1 MEVKITVPDS
11 LKDIPLHKY
20 QKFQKVLDVNKEAS
34 LNDLFIQ
41 EKILQI
47 FCDLPLSDALKYRK
61 SDIDKITEMVAKTLE
76 QKPDLVQ
83 SFTIGETEFGFIPK
97 LEDMTFGEYI
107 DLDNSI
113 GDIQNLHK
121 AMAVLYRPV
130 NFKLGNKY
138 DIAPYEINEEIQEV
152 MKEMPMNVVLS
163 SMVFF
168 SSLGTE
174 LLLAIPR
181 YLEKNLTKENM
192 QQLEQYLEKNGDGI
206 NQSMLSLKGM
216 SRTLKRLQ
224 SYHYSN
230 V

>member
-76 QKPDLVQ
+76 QKPGLVR
-83 SFTIGETEFGFIPK
+83 SFTIGEIEFGFIPK

-121 AMAVLYRPV
+121 AMAVLYRPI
-130 NFKLGNKY
+130 KQKIKDKY
-138 DIAPYEINEEIQEV
+138 LIEEYRGDNYHEA
-152 MKEMPMNVVLS
+152 MKHTPMDAVVS
-163 SMVFF
+163 SMLFF
-168 SSLGTE
+168 WNLGIE
-174 LLLAIPR
+174 LSKAMIA
-181 YLEKNLTKENM
+181 YLQEGEDLT
-192 QQLEQYLEKNGDGI
+192 QEQISVLNGVGI
-206 NQSMLSLKGM
+206 NQFMHWQMEMLPSLK
-216 SRTLKRLQ
+216 K
-224 SYHYSN
+224 
-230 V
+230 

>member
-121 AMAVLYRPV
+121 AMAVLYRPI
-130 NFKLGNKY
+130 KQKIKDKY
-138 DIAPYEINEEIQEV
+138 LIEEYRGDNYHEA
-152 MKEMPMNVVLS
+152 MKHTPMDAVVS
-163 SMVFF
+163 SMLFF
-168 SSLGTE
+168 WNLGIE
-174 LLLAIPR
+174 LSKAMIA
-181 YLEKNLTKENM
+181 YLQEQEDLT
-192 QQLEQYLEKNGDGI
+192 QEQISVLNGDGI
-206 NQSMLSLKGM
+206 NQFMHWQMEMLPSLK
-216 SRTLKRLQ
+216 K
-224 SYHYSN
+224 
-230 V
+230 

>member
-121 AMAVLYRPV
+121 AMAVLYRPI
-130 NFKLGNKY
+130 KQKKKSKY
-138 DIAPYEINEEIQEV
+138 LIEEYKGDNYHEA
-152 MKEMPMNVVLS
+152 MKHTPMDAVVS
-163 SMVFF
+163 SMLFF
-168 SSLGTE
+168 WNLGIE
-174 LLLAIPR
+174 LSKAMIA
-181 YLEKNLTKENM
+181 YLQEQEDLT
-192 QQLEQYLEKNGDGI
+192 QEQISVLNGDGI
-206 NQSMLSLKGM
+206 NQFMHWQKEMLPSLK
-216 SRTLKRLQ
+216 K
-224 SYHYSN
+224 
-230 V
+230 

>member
-121 AMAVLYRPV
+121 AMAVLYRPI
-130 NFKLGNKY
+130 KQKIKSKY
-138 DIAPYEINEEIQEV
+138 LIEEYKGDNYHEA
-152 MKEMPMNVVLS
+152 MKHTPMDAVVS
-163 SMVFF
+163 SMLFF
-168 SSLGTE
+168 WNLGIE
-174 LLLAIPR
+174 LSKAMIA
-181 YLEKNLTKENM
+181 YLQEQEDLT
-192 QQLEQYLEKNGDGI
+192 QEQISVLNGDGI
-206 NQSMLSLKGM
+206 NQFMHWQMEMLPSLK
-216 SRTLKRLQ
+216 K
-224 SYHYSN
+224 
-230 V
+230 